1 MGGGALLYVKNTLEC
16 RQIIWPDDV
25 QTECVGVEITL
36 SAGMSFTLIYLYCHH
51 KVDFFDQL
59 KSILTACDFNKE
71 VILVG
76 DINVHWD
83 NKKLRKNLEQITDYS
98 LIPNHSATRIDLLF
112 SNKVERITKTYNLLT
127 GLSDHNIIFF
137 SRKLSKQCFSKTQ
150 PRPMISTV
158 PKNLQPSFEDAL

>member
-25 QTECVGVEITL
+25 KTECVGVEITL

-83 NKKLRKNLEQITDYS
+83 NEKLRKNLEQITDYS
-98 LIPNHSATRIDLLF
+98 LRGSLTTQQPESTYCF
-112 SNKVERITKTYNLLT
+112 PTKWKE
-127 GLSDHNIIFF
+127 SPKHIIY
-137 SRKLSKQCFSKTQ
+137 
-150 PRPMISTV
+150 
-158 PKNLQPSFEDAL
+158 